1 MSAGSTGP
9 GPVNAGLVNAG
20 TAGAALSGKDGTR
33 KRVAAFI
40 SGSGSNMV
48 KLAEACAD
56 PAFPAE
62 IIAVLSDKPDAG
74 GLAKAQAFG
83 IPTFVFSRKDF
94 SSKEAHEEAIL
105 AELER
110 QQPDIICLAG
120 YMRLLSGRFIAR
132 YQGKILNIHPS
143 LLPLFPGL
151 DTHRR
156 AIDAGMKIAGC
167 TVHFVTEGMD
177 EGPQIVQ
184 AAVPVLAGDTPAD
197 LAARVLT
204 VEHRAYPLGLRLFA
218 EGKVRMEGGRAVM
231 TGVSAGEAAGALI
244 SSGL

>member
-1 MSAGSTGP
+1 MNAEPVSGSAS
-9 GPVNAGLVNAG
+9 
-20 TAGAALSGKDGTR
+20 R

-48 KLAEACAD
+48 KLAEACAAPD
-56 PAFPAE
+56 FPAE
-62 IIAVLSDKPDAG
+62 IVAVFSDKADAG
-74 GLAKAQAFG
+74 GLARAQALG

-94 SSKEAHEEAIL
+94 ASKEAHEDAIL
-105 AELER
+105 SELER
-110 QQPDIICLAG
+110 QRPDIICLAG

-132 YQGKILNIHPS
+132 HEGRILNIHPS

-156 AIDAGMKIAGC
+156 AIEAGMKLAGC

-184 AAVPVLAGDTPAD
+184 AAVPVLASDTPAD

-204 VEHRAYPLGLRLFA
+204 VEHRAYPLALKLFA
-218 EGKVRMEGGRAVM
+218 EGKVRMEGGKAVM
-231 TGVSAGEAAGALI
+231 ADAAAAGEAMDSLI
-244 SSGL
+244 SAGL

>member
-1 MSAGSTGP
+1 MNAEPVSGSAS
-9 GPVNAGLVNAG
+9 
-20 TAGAALSGKDGTR
+20 R

-48 KLAEACAD
+48 KLAEACAAPD
-56 PAFPAE
+56 FPAE
-62 IIAVLSDKPDAG
+62 IVAVFSDKADAG
-74 GLAKAQAFG
+74 GLAKAQALG

-94 SSKEAHEEAIL
+94 VSKEAHEEAIL
-105 AELER
+105 SELER
-110 QQPDIICLAG
+110 QRPDIICLAG

-132 YQGKILNIHPS
+132 YAGRILNIHPS

-156 AIDAGMKIAGC
+156 AIEAGMKLAGC

-184 AAVPVLAGDTPAD
+184 AAVPVLASDTPAD

-204 VEHRAYPLGLRLFA
+204 VEHRAYPLALRLVA
-218 EGKVRMEGGRAVM
+218 EGKVRMEGGRAVAA
-231 TGVSAGEAAGALI
+231 GAAAGEAMDSLI
-244 SSGL
+244 SAGL